1 MIFTGKFDTALIYEK
16 NDNDRYPNV
25 ILWTNL
31 SSRSNSFIL
40 CHTTLSNVYVN
51 GVERADMCEIS
62 LIFELGWQW
71 WYKRGT
77 CTTRIV
83 PCTGWQI
90 SPSRHPCPAVSP
102 CKYIR
107 GWSSHWRRYFCK
119 ILIIYYNFYDIT
131 VFQTPDIFWTNFI
144 KFFCA

>member
-1 MIFTGKFDTALIYEK
+1 MTIDLSNKFDATSIYTEYE
-16 NDNDRYPNV
+16 NVNDRYPNV
-25 ILWTNL
+25 IFRIDF
-31 SSRSNSFIL
+31 SSRDVIVSYYVTWHFM
-40 CHTTLSNVYVN
+40 CQTRTYVN

-90 SPSRHPCPAVSP
+90 SPSRHPCPSP
-102 CKYIR
+102 YKYIR
-107 GWSSHWRRYFCK
+107 GWSSHWRKYFRARTRARRFNTK
-119 ILIIYYNFYDIT
+119 LL
-131 VFQTPDIFWTNFI
+131 FI
-144 KFFCA
+144 DNW

>member
-1 MIFTGKFDTALIYEK
+1 MKPIFAERKFDTASVYKE
-16 NDNDRYPNV
+16 NDNGRYSNV
-25 ILWTNL
+25 IFRTNL

-40 CHTTLSNVYVN
+40 CHVTLSNAYVN

-62 LIFELGWQW
+62 LIFKLGWQW

-90 SPSRHPCPAVSP
+90 SPSRHPCPVAVM
-102 CKYIR
+102 
-107 GWSSHWRRYFCK
+107 
-119 ILIIYYNFYDIT
+119 IL
-131 VFQTPDIFWTNFI
+131 PL
-144 KFFCA
+144 A